1 MEKKVKGVMVTLVQ
15 AGLEIEKL
23 RVAAMVRKA
32 HLERMGITDPET
44 EKLIEVLV
52 PVEEWVD
59 GRVAKLLKA
68 HAAYHW
74 FSRVLGVGGEN
85 IGKVVGLIEAFGHYY
100 DVGDPLIPSF
110 VNRIPEEYA
119 VTENG
124 KVVWKMGIWVEGI
137 ERLPTISALS
147 KYSGFDVQNGKAP
160 ARAKGSKTTYNSR
173 LRSMCW
179 RLASS
184 LLRAK
189 GKYYEYYLAQKE
201 RYTQRYLAEGKQ
213 IVPATSL
220 PKVEG
225 KKRETD
231 AFISEGHI
239 HNQALRKMIKLFLSG
254 LWLTW
259 REAAGLPVTKPYA
272 IEQLGHD
279 SFIDPWEMV
288 DRPEKKQR
296 RRKTKK

>member
-1 MEKKVKGVMVTLVQ
+1 MKKQAKGTMVNLVK

-32 HLERMGITDPET
+32 HLARMGVTDPET

-59 GRVAKLLKA
+59 GRVAELLKA
-68 HAAYHW
+68 HFAYYW
-74 FSRVLGVGGEN
+74 FSRVKGVGGEN

-110 VNRIPEEYA
+110 VNRVPEEYA
-119 VTENG
+119 VTVNG
-124 KVVWKMGIWVEGI
+124 KVVWKVGIWVEGI

-147 KYSGFDVQNGKAP
+147 KYSGFDVKNGKAP

-179 RLASS
+179 RMASS

-225 KKRETD
+225 KRRETD
-231 AFISEGHI
+231 AFISEGHV

-259 REAAGLPVTKPYA
+259 REAAGLPVTKPYP
-272 IEQLGHD
+272 IDQLGHD
-279 SFIDPWEMV
+279 SFISPWEMV

-296 RRKTKK
+296 SKAKK